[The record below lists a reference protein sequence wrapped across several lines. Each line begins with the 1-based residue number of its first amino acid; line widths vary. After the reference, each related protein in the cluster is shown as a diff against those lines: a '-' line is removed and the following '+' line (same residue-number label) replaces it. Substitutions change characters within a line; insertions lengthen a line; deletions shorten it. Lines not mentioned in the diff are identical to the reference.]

1 WDEVDKILQSV
12 LERAP
17 GERGAYLDEACAGD
31 EQLRARVESV
41 LAAHEQAGSLM
52 KEPAFEAAG
61 VFAPD
66 ADGLKAGARVGHYEI
81 LGPLGAGGMGVVYAA
96 RDARLGR
103 KVALKLLPSYFS
115 RDEDRLRR
123 FEQEAQA
130 ASALSHPNI
139 LTIYDTGT
147 HDGSP
152 YVVSE
157 LLEGETLRDRLA
169 DGALPQRKAIDYAL
183 QIAR

>member
-1 WDEVDKILQSV
+1 MKPERWDEVDKILQSV

-52 KEPAFEAAG
+52 KEPAFASAG
-61 VFAPD
+61 AFAPA

-96 RDARLGR
+96 RDTRLGR
-103 KVALKLLPSYFS
+103 KVALKLLPTHFS
-115 RDEDRLRR
+115 HDQERLRR
-123 FEQEAQA
+123 FE
-130 ASALSHPNI
+130 S
-139 LTIYDTGT
+139 G
-147 HDGSP
+147 
-152 YVVSE
+152 
-157 LLEGETLRDRLA
+157 
-169 DGALPQRKAIDYAL
+169 
-183 QIAR
+183 